1 MKNYLLFILV
11 LMSVQGYAQSWCPT
25 GSTWHYSYSS
35 MLESGFVRL
44 EYSGDSL
51 VDGVIAQK
59 INRQRH
65 TYNHL
70 NNTYH
75 IHDLEL
81 ELTYENEGVVFIRFS
96 NEWDTLYN
104 FNATVGD
111 HWYMS
116 TPEGWNDVNL
126 KLNVVAEGSI
136 LLNDEYR
143 NYKVLEGETDYGVGP
158 DTIVEGIGSINGYLH
173 QFDSFIGMIDGNS
186 AGHFRC
192 YSNSNFQTYQYSQ
205 DLPCDFIVGIIENEA
220 ASSFALYPNPT
231 KDVVNISCDD
241 SFQSMELFNAFGQ
254 LLLKSSAQ
262 SFLDLGDY
270 ERGIY
275 YLRISSDH
283 SVKLGTIILQ

>member
-1 MKNYLLFILV
+1 MKNYLLVILV
-11 LMSVQGYAQSWCPT
+11 LVSVQVYAQSWCPT

-35 MLESGFVRL
+35 MFESGFVRL
-44 EYSGDSL
+44 EYNGDSL

-65 TYNHL
+65 TFNHL
-70 NNTYH
+70 NNSYH

-104 FNATVGD
+104 FNAAVGD
-111 HWYMS
+111 YWYMS
-116 TPEGWNDVNL
+116 TPEEWNDINV

-143 NYKVLEGETDYGVGP
+143 NYKVLEGETDYGVAS

-186 AGHFRC
+186 AGPFRC
-192 YSNSNFQTYQYSQ
+192 YSNSNFQTYHYSQ
-205 DLPCDFIVGIIENEA
+205 DVPCDFIVGIIENDA
-220 ASSFALYPNPT
+220 ASNFALYPNPT

-262 SFLDLGDY
+262 SFLDLRDY

-275 YLRISSDH
+275 YLRISSDN